1 MSSLLRLT
9 TWKGPGK
16 CHDDVTE
23 IVRVSHQAP
32 PARGQESLT
41 SWGKDGFLICSKKI
55 TQSITWHSV
64 NWSSHQ
70 RLHPK
75 DFPLTRQAIWVV
87 MVIVR
92 YIYLHVNRSIKTGL
106 QNFQVESQISYEQTY
121 TLVTWVPAVFV
132 LLRWQDMFGWPLAE
146 ATRKSLKCWA
156 FIAVMSCHVVLAN
169 YATLYHVFGFSIIY
183 YAVTLKFFRVRI
195 ASESVLLRVCSP
207 EYGITNDC
215 KETEESIRWN
225 RPWYM
230 CVHMIMSQKTI

>member
-1 MSSLLRLT
+1 MSWLLRLT

-32 PARGQESLT
+32 PPRGQESLT
-41 SWGKDGFLICSKKI
+41 SWGKDGFLICSRTI

-64 NWSSHQ
+64 NCSSHQ

-75 DFPLTRQAIWVV
+75 DFPLTRQAIGVV

-121 TLVTWVPAVFV
+121 TLVTWVPAVFISY
-132 LLRWQDMFGWPLAE
+132 L
-146 ATRKSLKCWA
+146 T
-156 FIAVMSCHVVLAN
+156 
-169 YATLYHVFGFSIIY
+169 
-183 YAVTLKFFRVRI
+183 
-195 ASESVLLRVCSP
+195 
-207 EYGITNDC
+207 
-215 KETEESIRWN
+215 
-225 RPWYM
+225 
-230 CVHMIMSQKTI
+230 